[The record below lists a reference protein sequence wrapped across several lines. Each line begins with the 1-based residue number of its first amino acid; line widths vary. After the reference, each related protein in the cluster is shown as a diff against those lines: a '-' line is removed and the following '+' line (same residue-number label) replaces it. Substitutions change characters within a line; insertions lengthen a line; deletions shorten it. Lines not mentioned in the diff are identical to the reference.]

1 MLLLLLQGTSRW
13 VRVWAVLC
21 RGCFYGFKSERPDET
36 PLLVFLLPQCTV
48 SFLSDS
54 GRRPR
59 KPLSFKLSQPHC
71 RSLYLCADNRQDL
84 AAWLQA
90 LQLEACR
97 VLPEDDVSSLGT
109 DNGSNAS
116 VDDGVASS
124 GGVRRTASSTSLTG
138 GARAVGSSTRGSES
152 SACSF
157 DSSDESGL
165 ASDSSALT
173 SSGRLE
179 LTSEDYDVTGS
190 SPRPSTGSRSVQSS
204 PRSAGHWSLAEE
216 LWRRHGLVTLDDVSG
231 EAGGDNVSSC
241 GSTGSQPSTPRHD
254 DTLTQVW
261 GKDKGYLL
269 QLIRTKLLRRKKKGG
284 GAGGGGS
291 IYNKELARSHE
302 GGLLIQHDDEDEL
315 SSVESREKVGHAL
328 GFINSLKRCCCCL
341 FVCLFVFVC
350 CCVFACCCCFVSQ
363 FLRLDQPSFQADFL
377 S

>member
-1 MLLLLLQGTSRW
+1 MAPPPLPPIPLPPPPPPTPERHNTVTDTLLLLLQGASRW

-71 RSLYLCADNRQDL
+71 RSLYLSADNRQDL
-84 AAWLQA
+84 ATWLQA

-124 GGVRRTASSTSLTG
+124 GGVRRTASSSSLTATTTQERAAG
-138 GARAVGSSTRGSES
+138 GARVVGSSTRGSES

-179 LTSEDYDVTGS
+179 LTSEDYDGTGS

-216 LWRRHGLVTLDDVSG
+216 LWRRHGLVTLDDVNG
-231 EAGGDNVSSC
+231 EAGGGQRQFVRVDGVA
-241 GSTGSQPSTPRHD
+241 TQHPPPRRCADPGVGQGQGLPAAAHPD
-254 DTLTQVW
+254 QTIAAEEEGGRGW
-261 GKDKGYLL
+261 GRWLHL
-269 QLIRTKLLRRKKKGG
+269 QQ
-284 GAGGGGS
+284 GAGQVPRRGTTHP
-291 IYNKELARSHE
+291 AR
-302 GGLLIQHDDEDEL
+302 
-315 SSVESREKVGHAL
+315 
-328 GFINSLKRCCCCL
+328 
-341 FVCLFVFVC
+341 
-350 CCVFACCCCFVSQ
+350 
-363 FLRLDQPSFQADFL
+363 
-377 S
+377 